1 MVTLLG
7 YIATLT
13 TMVSFLISDMFRLRV
28 CNTIGCLLWIT
39 YGIIK
44 CDSPIILVNCL
55 IMLIHLWWFVKHI
68 NKKNNTSQ

>member
-13 TMVSFLISDMFRLRV
+13 TMVSFLISDMFKLRV
-28 CNTIGCLLWIT
+28 CNTFGCILWIT

-44 CDSPIILVNCL
+44 LDTPIILVNCL

-68 NKKNNTSQ
+68 NEKNNTSQ